1 MDSRTSSGRPC
12 VGMITDTS
20 GHSPSAW
27 AGASVMGV
35 LFLRRAARGSN
46 AVAQH
51 EGQGDRRD
59 DEAVA
64 PGHAGAPG
72 FVGTQRYL
80 PVAEPRRVSGK
91 AVAGAEPDP
100 PVTDMRQV
108 ARGDSK
114 ADPGQCGRHG
124 LPRAPDEV

>member
-1 MDSRTSSGRPC
+1 MDSRTSSGRPR

-20 GHSPSAW
+20 GHSSGAL
-27 AGASVMGV
+27 AGASVMAV
-35 LFLRRAARGSN
+35 LFLRRAARGGD

-72 FVGTQRYL
+72 FIGAQRYF

-91 AVAGAEPDP
+91 AVAGAQLDP
-100 PVTDMRQV
+100 PVTDVRQV
-108 ARGDSK
+108 ARRDS
-114 ADPGQCGRHG
+114 
-124 LPRAPDEV
+124 